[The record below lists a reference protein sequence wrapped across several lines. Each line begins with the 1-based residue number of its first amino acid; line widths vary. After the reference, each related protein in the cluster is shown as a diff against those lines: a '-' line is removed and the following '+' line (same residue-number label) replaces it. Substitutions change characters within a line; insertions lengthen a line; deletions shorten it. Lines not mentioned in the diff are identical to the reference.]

1 MDETE
6 KEQPCFWHFDGTK
19 NASFLRSDK
28 TEVLNFNSKQKTT

>member
-6 KEQPCFWHFDGTK
+6 KEQSCFGHFDGTK